1 MSLRIDP
8 TKILEY
14 FDNVVDPIK
23 ANQLYSFYIAR
34 SICHV
39 GVQIDGHNLN
49 YHCHCFMCR
58 ICQILLTMLLSKKHQ
73 RLLEIVKISNYLY
86 VTDEMI
92 ISNI

>member
-1 MSLRIDP
+1 MLWILSRQISYIPFTLRDQFAMS
-8 TKILEY
+8 
-14 FDNVVDPIK
+14 
-23 ANQLYSFYIAR
+23 Q
-34 SICHV
+34 
-39 GVQIDGHNLN
+39 VQIDGHNLN
-49 YHCHCFMCR
+49 YHCHCFMWR